1 MFSKSKNLFFTSLE
15 PLRFIKYKLQ
25 TKLDLVDFN
34 TIYFEGGLGS
44 QLLAYIL
51 FEHRSKDNKKV
62 LCDLTY
68 FKSIHSDSHTLNKVS
83 FWSYKLGKYGIAIND
98 LSIKNKKSR
107 IKVKPKFLPIDFLK
121 IDKFLLDTVK
131 SKVKLDLKKLSIYLE
146 KFDIKLEDSY
156 GVIHIRKGDY
166 LFVASHLISETQVI
180 GLLSKIGD
188 LLPDHI
194 FIASDG
200 KVDNNLLDWLK
211 KKRPSQT
218 VSIVEQDI
226 DAFLLHDLMRNS
238 RVLVTANSTFSF
250 SAALLS
256 SDKTISFIPQIFY
269 KEDFQRKKDSPG
281 HRFASDYAILR
292 Y

>member
-1 MFSKSKNLFFTSLE
+1 MLSKHNSRVFSGLE
-15 PLRFIKYKLQ
+15 FLRSIKYKLQ
-25 TKLDLVDFN
+25 TKLSLVDFN

-51 FEHRSKDNKKV
+51 FEHRSQNNKKV

-68 FKSIHSDSHTLNKVS
+68 FKDVQSDSHTLNKVS
-83 FWSYKLGKYGIAIND
+83 LWSYKLSHYKIAMND
-98 LSIKNKKSR
+98 LPNQIKKSR
-107 IKVKPKFLPIDFLK
+107 VKVKPKFLPIDFLG
-121 IDKFLLDTVK
+121 IDKFLLNKVK
-131 SKVKLDLKKLSIYLE
+131 SKVKSDLNNLSLYLE

-188 LLPDHI
+188 LLPKEL

-200 KVDNNLLDWLK
+200 LVDNKLLDWLK
-211 KKRPSQT
+211 ENKPSQK
-218 VSIVEQDI
+218 VFVVEKDI
-226 DAFLLHDLMRNS
+226 DTFLLHDLMRNS

-269 KEDFQRKKDSPG
+269 QEDLKREKDSSG
-281 HRFASDYAILR
+281 HRFASDYGILR